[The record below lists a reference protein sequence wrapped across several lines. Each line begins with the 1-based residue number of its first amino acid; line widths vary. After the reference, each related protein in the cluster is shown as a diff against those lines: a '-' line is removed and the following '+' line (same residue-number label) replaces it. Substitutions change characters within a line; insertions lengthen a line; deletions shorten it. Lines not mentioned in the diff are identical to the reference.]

1 MQGVRIIETTA
12 TQWGV
17 PHAVL
22 GVLHAPGAECT
33 SGQTPGFGAYGCD
46 RAISGKSW
54 PGCRI
59 GVRPPSIDE
68 TPLSDAEVIHGMTRC
83 LL

>member
-1 MQGVRIIETTA
+1 MPSLRIIEATA
-12 TQWGV
+12 AEWGV
-17 PHAVL
+17 SHAVL
-22 GVLHAPGAECT
+22 GMLHAPGADHTTRQEAGQRDAGGHRT
-33 SGQTPGFGAYGCD
+33 SARKP
-46 RAISGKSW
+46 W

-59 GVRPPSIDE
+59 GVRPPGIDE